1 MQRYNVEFFL
11 PLMYWLWRLPAV
23 WSLQSADEVE
33 LSGTWKGHSKLSV
46 LGTGFPLSP
55 INWRMCSVE
64 THWPRG
70 AFLSASIKSFYFSGF
85 FFLFLFPFNISDKK
99 KKMIWSLRYNFF
111 FFIYIYISLPNTD
124 LFKGGF
130 VNFQSAFSG
139 SAAAWF
145 QRGYF
150 IWYLQ
155 PARCRTARASSA
167 KLTLQTSLV
176 VIFIFFSQPSPFSLT
191 SGPLRLGVKKCN
203 ISYRLL
209 VWEEFLCI
217 GPDRKVLTHS
227 EGRTQRR
234 SGCAAA
240 LCDLKAICT
249 GQDNFFFP
257 LPVQNKWVW
266 SLRTV
271 DFFIKQTFWL
281 VIVGIVRVM
290 MFSFHWSFPA
300 NHDREPAGTMARA
313 TKKRKERK
321 AMRTAAMPVSFIG
334 HAFFYLSEVLWIS
347 GAGNVR
353 RYFELFLS

>member
-55 INWRMCSVE
+55 INWRMCLVE

-70 AFLSASIKSFYFSGF
+70 AFLSASIKTFYFSGF
-85 FFLFLFPFNISDKK
+85 FF
-99 KKMIWSLRYNFF
+99 FF
-111 FFIYIYISLPNTD
+111 FFLLTFLTRKKWFGVYVTTFFLYISLPNTD

-155 PARCRTARASSA
+155 PARCRTAPASSA

-176 VIFIFFSQPSPFSLT
+176 VIFIFFFIPP
-191 SGPLRLGVKKCN
+191 PL
-203 ISYRLL
+203 
-209 VWEEFLCI
+209 
-217 GPDRKVLTHS
+217 
-227 EGRTQRR
+227 
-234 SGCAAA
+234 A
-240 LCDLKAICT
+240 
-249 GQDNFFFP
+249 
-257 LPVQNKWVW
+257 
-266 SLRTV
+266 
-271 DFFIKQTFWL
+271 
-281 VIVGIVRVM
+281 
-290 MFSFHWSFPA
+290 
-300 NHDREPAGTMARA
+300 
-313 TKKRKERK
+313 
-321 AMRTAAMPVSFIG
+321 
-334 HAFFYLSEVLWIS
+334 
-347 GAGNVR
+347 
-353 RYFELFLS
+353 